1 MSRNALLISATTL
14 CLATGLSFALAQ
26 TPELS
31 APGQAQK
38 ALTAMNRVVDH
49 TQRLIAAKNYNQLPR
64 ENEEFM
70 EGSDALKKS
79 IAGDPAAFKTKI
91 EALIEKADANS
102 KELAAASSGSDA
114 SKLSR
119 LHDDLANS
127 LRQIVSAFPTDA
139 RPSAANVNEERQ
151 EEKTA
156 TASGQPNSGSQAS
169 PRAAAL
175 TVIPASATTVTN
187 YYKQNVYDPS
197 DSKIGEIKDVLI
209 GRDGKVAAFIV
220 SVGGFLGV
228 GEKDVAIPFSA
239 VNATEKNGTWY
250 LTMNTTKDS
259 MKEARGYSY
268 DKAKATWV
276 PST

>member
-1 MSRNALLISATTL
+1 MSRTALLISATTM
-14 CLATGLSFALAQ
+14 CLATGLSLAFAQ

-38 ALTAMNRVVDH
+38 ALTAINRVVDH

-79 IAGDPAAFKTKI
+79 IAGDPAAFKTKV
-91 EALIEKADANS
+91 EALLDKADANS
-102 KELAAASSGSDA
+102 KELAAASSGSDP
-114 SKLSR
+114 SKLLR

-127 LRQIVSAFPTDA
+127 VRQIVSAFPNDA
-139 RPSAANVNEERQ
+139 RPSAANVNEEKQ

-156 TASGQPNSGSQAS
+156 AASGHPNPVSQAL

-175 TVIPASATTVTN
+175 TAIPKSTTTVTN

-197 DSKIGEIKDVLI
+197 DSKIGEIKDVLMAAT
-209 GRDGKVAAFIV
+209 GRWRRLSYRSAAFLV
-220 SVGGFLGV
+220 SA
-228 GEKDVAIPFSA
+228 KRTSPSPSA
-239 VNATEKNGTWY
+239 
-250 LTMNTTKDS
+250 
-259 MKEARGYSY
+259 
-268 DKAKATWV
+268 
-276 PST
+276 P